1 MTTDLLLPLLGTG
14 GQVDH
19 HPRCEVH
26 VLEQRHQ
33 VAMWTGAVRPQSTQL
48 SRLFLRTAR

>member
-26 VLEQRHQ
+26 VLEQRSAIEWLREPAQ
-33 VAMWTGAVRPQSTQL
+33 CDRSAL
-48 SRLFLRTAR
+48 SFLDSF